1 MCGKPLAEACILPLN
16 SNLHPTCCKIWWW
29 TRISMRWE
37 KTTPEEWQRC
47 RLYLGFIYSYLVTQ
61 VAVYCTVDCTKCHI
75 HASVSQFGCFPELR
89 QQSHTGWTPLKPPNS
104 NLYKAYP
111 EAMAWDHCTGKFLLT
126 GAKKSTNQSWL
137 LSCTSSGKS
146 SVDSTLTLVVIE
158 SRANAAISWVLIR
171 PKIHNH
177 SKWRQLL
184 TIPGRI
190 IGQRVVPMWGIQ
202 WWQ

>member
-1 MCGKPLAEACILPLN
+1 MCGKPLADACILPLN

-89 QQSHTGWTPLKPPNS
+89 QQSHTGWTPLKPPPTQIFTKHILRLWHEIIVRVNS
-104 NLYKAYP
+104 YLQGQRNP
-111 EAMAWDHCTGKFLLT
+111 QTR
-126 GAKKSTNQSWL
+126 
-137 LSCTSSGKS
+137 
-146 SVDSTLTLVVIE
+146 VDCWAALRQE
-158 SRANAAISWVLIR
+158 SRPSTAPW
-171 PKIHNH
+171 H
-177 SKWRQLL
+177 
-184 TIPGRI
+184 
-190 IGQRVVPMWGIQ
+190 
-202 WWQ
+202 WWL